1 MLRPGRPPSLVM
13 SAVFRIGERAIGP
26 DQPPLVIA
34 EMSGNHNQS
43 LERAFELVD
52 AAATAGAHAL
62 KLQTYTADTIT
73 LNVRGGD
80 FEIRDQGSLWAGQNL
95 HDLYAKAYTPWEWH
109 GPIMERARQHG
120 LLCFSSPFDE
130 SAVDFLE
137 ELDVPAYKIASFEN
151 NHLPLIRR
159 AAATGKPLIISTGM
173 ASLSDLDQAVSTAR
187 AAGCRDLVL
196 LKCTSTY
203 PATPANTN
211 IRTIPHLRELFGC
224 EVGLSDHTM
233 GVGVSV
239 AAAALGASVI
249 EKHFTLARA
258 DGGVDA
264 AFSLEPA
271 ELAALVQ
278 ETERAWQALGAVRYG
293 PTEAERA
300 SLQFRRSIY
309 VAAEIAEGELF
320 TTANLRVVRPGHGA
334 SPHLYDQLL
343 GRPASRAYQAGTPLS
358 LDQLL

>member
-1 MLRPGRPPSLVM
+1 M
-13 SAVFRIGERAIGP
+13 SAALRIGERAIGP
-26 DQPPLVIA
+26 DQSPFVIA

-43 LERAFELVD
+43 LQRAFELVD
-52 AAATAGAHAL
+52 AAAAAGAHAL

-80 FEIRDQGSLWAGQNL
+80 FEIRDESSLWAGQNL

-159 AAATGKPLIISTGM
+159 AAATGKTLIISTGM
-173 ASLSDLDQAVSTAR
+173 ASLAELEQAVTTAR
-187 AAGCRDLVL
+187 EAGCCDLVL

-239 AAAALGASVI
+239 AAVALGASVI

-258 DGGVDA
+258 DGGVDS

-271 ELAALVQ
+271 ELATLVQ
-278 ETERAWQALGAVRYG
+278 ETERAWQALGDVRYG
-293 PTEAERA
+293 PTDAERA
-300 SLQFRRSIY
+300 SVQFRRSIY

-320 TTANLRVVRPGHGA
+320 TSDNLRVVRPGFGG
-334 SPHLYDQLL
+334 PPYLYDQLL
-343 GRPASRAYQAGTPLS
+343 GRPAHRAYQAGTPLG